1 MTIILLHYFQCV
13 LSLIMLSSDDIFALI
28 NYASF
33 VESSFIGLSIAGM
46 LYLRYSRP
54 KMERPIKV
62 STVLSSYLHPACVY
76 SRRIKPEHITSNC
89 INHIMINTYN
99 RYQIAASST
108 NIGVFSVLKYVTMFF
123 HFVRYMYQ
131 S

>member
-62 STVLSSYLHPACVY
+62 STVLSSYLHPA
-76 SRRIKPEHITSNC
+76 IKPEHITSNC

-123 HFVRYMYQ
+123 HFVRYQ